1 MNALSKLN
9 YLKYSATQV
18 GPLIWLK
25 RFLPYV
31 LLLFSLAPMVL
42 AQAVPLSPPQLD
54 QLVSRIALYPDL
66 LLAQTL
72 TASTFWTEIPEAAT
86 WANQHTYLTGDALAH
101 AIQGDHL
108 QWYPSVLGLMPFPSV
123 LDMMARDPAWTQQLG
138 TAVLTQRPEVM
149 DAVQRMRRQAR
160 NYGYLVPNG
169 YVNVVDTGG
178 YLEILP
184 LNPAVFY
191 IPYYDPVV
199 VFARPRPGYVV
210 GTAIRFGPAVRI
222 SATFGTW
229 GWWTGPAFFWPAHTI
244 VIGGHPWE
252 RGWVNRGVYVHP
264 YLHSWVR
271 PAGPRLEIHH
281 YHHR

>member
-1 MNALSKLN
+1 
-9 YLKYSATQV
+9 
-18 GPLIWLK
+18 
-25 RFLPYV
+25 
-31 LLLFSLAPMVL
+31 MVL

-54 QLVSRIALYPDL
+54 QLISRIALYPDP

-72 TASTFWTEIPEAAT
+72 TASTFWGEIPDAAT

-101 AIQGDHL
+101 AIQDDHL
-108 QWYPSVLGLMPFPSV
+108 QWDPSVLGLLPFPSV

-138 TAVLTQRPEVM
+138 NAVLTQRPEVM
-149 DAVQRMRRQAR
+149 DAVQRMRRQAW

-169 YVNVVDTGG
+169 YVNVVDSGG
-178 YLEILP
+178 YIEVLP

-191 IPYYDPVV
+191 VPIYDPVI
-199 VFARPRPGYVV
+199 VFARPRPGFAV
-210 GTAIRFGPAVRI
+210 GTAIRFGPAVTI

-264 YLHSWVR
+264 YAHPWVR
-271 PAGPRLEIHH
+271 PVGPRVEIHH
-281 YHHR
+281 HR